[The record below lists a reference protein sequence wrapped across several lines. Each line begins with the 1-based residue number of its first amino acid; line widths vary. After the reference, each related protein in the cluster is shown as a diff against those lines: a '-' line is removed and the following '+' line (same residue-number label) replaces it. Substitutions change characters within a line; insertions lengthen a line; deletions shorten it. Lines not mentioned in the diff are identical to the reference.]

1 MANSAFGEHLRRE
14 REVRGISVD
23 EVSAATRISVRF
35 LEAIEA
41 GRWDQLPGG
50 VFNRGFIRAVA
61 RFLGLDEE
69 NLIAEYCLETKNGPN
84 VSVVDKTPHPSR
96 HAAWWIGG
104 AMVLCALLLGVFS
117 LHRHSPHFQIA
128 RLLGHAVQTANA
140 PGNATSGQR
149 AAAPA
154 QVPASTPDMAN
165 TTVTAQPSASAPDS
179 LAPQTTPPAAGG
191 SPSPGNTAA
200 PSNSQTTGSSGEPSD
215 SLASSARSTT
225 DSFDVAAGALE
236 LRVQAREAAHLR
248 VLADGSSQFD
258 GVLTSG
264 NWRRFRA
271 SDRFEISTDNPAGL
285 LVQLNGKVV
294 PLANTAGSTASIT
307 LTKQD
312 AGPGGEN

>member
-69 NLIAEYCLETKNGPN
+69 NLIAEYCLETKNAP
-84 VSVVDKTPHPSR
+84 SISLVDKTPRTSPR
-96 HAAWWIGG
+96 ATWWMGG
-104 AMVLCALLLGVFS
+104 AVALCALLLGMF
-117 LHRHSPHFQIA
+117 LYHRYGPQFHVRHLFAHPA
-128 RLLGHAVQTANA
+128 QTAVSA
-140 PGNATSGQR
+140 GNNSSVQPAS
-149 AAAPA
+149 AAA
-154 QVPASTPDMAN
+154 QIPASSAAPPNSTE
-165 TTVTAQPSASAPDS
+165 TVQPFSPAPDAFVPPTS
-179 LAPQTTPPAAGG
+179 PTGANSSSAQGGAPV
-191 SPSPGNTAA
+191 A
-200 PSNSQTTGSSGEPSD
+200 PNSQTQGSADTSTD
-215 SLASSARSTT
+215 AFASSARPST
-225 DSFDVAAGALE
+225 DSHAAAGSLE
-236 LRVQAREAAHLR
+236 LKVLARETAHLR

-258 GVLTSG
+258 GILTGG

-294 PLANTAGSTASIT
+294 PLVNSAGSTASIT
-307 LTKQD
+307 LTKED
-312 AGPGGEN
+312 AAPGGEN